1 MPERSQDL
9 LTDIE
14 SERSGSSWWNHVPAM
29 TVAAAV
35 GAGVALLVA
44 TERGR
49 ETSRDVSRKVRDL
62 DLPSRASS
70 LGAAALDSYERV
82 RHGRRQ
88 PKSHGALYATLGSL
102 AGAAV
107 AAALAPESTR
117 KARNWASSTIDDFR
131 HSASARW
138 SEHRAAKRNRV
149 TPSTADALRRL
160 EEVSME
166 NGYPATE
173 REGQETL

>member
-1 MPERSQDL
+1 MPEHSQDL

-14 SERSGSSWWNHVPAM
+14 SGRSGSSWWNHVPAM

-49 ETSRDVSRKVRDL
+49 EASRDVSRKVRDL

-70 LGAAALDSYERV
+70 LGAAALDGYELV

-88 PKSHGALYATLGSL
+88 RKSHGALYATLGSL

-107 AAALAPESTR
+107 AATLAPESTR
-117 KARNWASSTIDDFR
+117 RARNWASNTLDDFR
-131 HSASARW
+131 HNASVRW
-138 SEHRAAKRNRV
+138 SEHRAAKRNRA
-149 TPSTADALRRL
+149 TPNTADALRRL

-166 NGYPATE
+166 NGYPAEAT
-173 REGQETL
+173 EGQETR

>member
-1 MPERSQDL
+1 MPDRTQDL

-35 GAGVALLVA
+35 GAGVALMVA

-49 ETSRDVSRKVRDL
+49 EASRDVSRKVRDL

-70 LGAAALDSYERV
+70 LGEAALDGYELL
-82 RHGRRQ
+82 RHGRRR
-88 PKSHGALYATLGSL
+88 KSHGALYATLGSL
-102 AGAAV
+102 AGAAL

-117 KARNWASSTIDDFR
+117 KARTWASNTIDDFR
-131 HSASARW
+131 HSASVRW

-166 NGYPATE
+166 DGYPEDARAE
-173 REGQETL
+173 QETT

>member
-1 MPERSQDL
+1 MRERTQDL

-14 SERSGSSWWNHVPAM
+14 SEKSGSSWWNHVPAM

-70 LGAAALDSYERV
+70 LGAAALDGYELV
-82 RHGRRQ
+82 RHGRRR
-88 PKSHGALYATLGSL
+88 KSHGALYATLGTL
-102 AGAAV
+102 AGAVA

-117 KARNWASSTIDDFR
+117 KARSWASNTIDDFR
-131 HSASARW
+131 HNASARW
-138 SEHRAAKRNRV
+138 SEHRAARRNRV

-166 NGYPATE
+166 NGYPAEE
-173 REGQETL
+173 RAGQGTL

>member
-1 MPERSQDL
+1 MREHSQDL

-49 ETSRDVSRKVRDL
+49 EASRDMSRKVRDL
-62 DLPSRASS
+62 DLPRRASS
-70 LGAAALDSYERV
+70 LGAAALDGYELV

-88 PKSHGALYATLGSL
+88 RKSHGALYATLGSL
-102 AGAAV
+102 AGAAL

-131 HSASARW
+131 HSASVRW
-138 SEHRAAKRNRV
+138 SEHRAARRNRV

-160 EEVSME
+160 EEVSKE
-166 NGYPATE
+166 NGYPAEE
-173 REGQETL
+173 REGAER